1 MKYLSSGSI
10 PPIRWGSLTDRAQRA
25 AFLCV
30 KKSSQNLFRKRTA
43 PPAVVF
49 IAGVQRSGTNM
60 MMDILERSMDTE
72 VFNESDSRAFQDYE
86 LKPISTL
93 EGLVR
98 GSPAQSVVFKALCDL
113 QSLKQLLDH
122 FPDSKAVWMLRR
134 MDDMVNSH
142 CRAQFNKHGPTER
155 NCNIRMNAIVLS
167 PDSQGW
173 RGRGMSSETRELLE
187 HYCHTD
193 ISNESAVAL
202 FWFMRNKL
210 YFEQNLHRHPRV
222 KVIFYET
229 FVRAPQDYS
238 RELFS
243 WLGLRV
249 SRYASRRVTPRSIGR
264 WVEPDIEPPI
274 RALCEDLYRRFEMEA
289 VVVSVDNES
298 SRSNAVGALQK

>member
-1 MKYLSSGSI
+1 MSSGSM
-10 PPIRWGSLTDRAQRA
+10 PPVRWGSLTDRAQRA
-25 AFLCV
+25 AFLCI
-30 KKSSQNLFRKRTA
+30 KKSSQNLFRQRTV
-43 PPAVVF
+43 PQAVVF

-60 MMDILERSMDTE
+60 IMDILERSMQTE
-72 VFNESDSRAFQDYE
+72 VFRESDSRAFQDYE

-93 EGLVR
+93 EVLVR
-98 GSPAQSVVFKALCDL
+98 ESPAPTTVFKALCDL
-113 QSLKQLLDH
+113 QNLRQLLDH

-142 CRAQFNKHGPTER
+142 SRAQFNKRGPTER
-155 NCNIRMNAIVLS
+155 NCNIRMNAILAS
-167 PDSQGW
+167 PESQGW
-173 RGRGMSSETRELLE
+173 RARGMSSETRELLE

-193 ISNESAVAL
+193 ISHESAVAL
-202 FWFMRNKL
+202 FWYMRNKL
-210 YFEQNLHRHPRV
+210 YFEQNLHRHPRA

-249 SRYASRRVTPRSIGR
+249 SGYASRRVTPRSIGR

-274 RALCEDLYRRFEMEA
+274 RALCEDLYRRFELEAA
-289 VVVSVDNES
+289 VVSIDDES
-298 SRSNAVGALQK
+298 SCANAAGVLHE